1 MRTRALTLT
10 AASLVLGALS
20 AGAGAATADDGDGA
34 PRLPHSAHGQQA
46 IELLG
51 DRLDEAA
58 ALSDWTPAQLREVLA
73 TDPTAWVDRD
83 GRVFY
88 KEVTALGDAPDTS
101 DSAEAPPFPL
111 DQTFLLHSNPAST
124 KKLFIDFDG
133 TTVSGTQWNTL
144 EGVPDGVYPAW
155 DPDGNDA
162 AFTDGEKEG
171 IQTIWQRVSED
182 YAPFDVDVTTEDPGE
197 AGLLR
202 TNAGDQAYGTRALV
216 TPSTVAEGAICGNPV
231 PSCGGVAYVNV
242 FGQTEPAGSSHQP
255 AWVFPQSLGQ
265 NPKNIAEA
273 VAHEVGHNFSL
284 QHDGVTTA
292 SAQSVLPKCATVTG
306 YYCGHAQWAP
316 IMGVG
321 YYKPVVQWS
330 KGEYASANNT
340 SQDDVSLIAGK
351 APYRADENDGTIAG
365 AGVVLPTA
373 APARITTRT
382 DTDTY
387 LLGTCSG
394 PVTVTATPWPL
405 SPNLDIKLDLL
416 TAGGAVQTSADP
428 AATMVD
434 TETASALDAAISTS
448 VPTGVYYA
456 RVDGVGIGTGATGYT
471 DYASIGSYTL
481 AATGCAIL
489 PPPPPASAPGAPA
502 VIKVAKGKKGGKKT
516 ASVAWAAPASTG
528 GTPITGYRVT
538 VLKAK
543 NGKVV
548 RTANVAAGVTSYV
561 AKKLKSGKYRFAVVA
576 LNAVGASPQALSK
589 AVRAR

>member
-10 AASLVLGALS
+10 VLVLGALC
-20 AGAGAATADDGDGA
+20 AGAASATADDDGGGA
-34 PRLPHSAHGQQA
+34 PSLPHSAHGQQA

-58 ALSDWTPAQLREVLA
+58 ALSDWTPPQLREVLA

-88 KEVTALGDAPDTS
+88 KEVTALGDEPDAY
-101 DSAEAPPFPL
+101 DSADAPPFPL

-133 TTVSGTQWNTL
+133 TTVSGTRWNTNYAL
-144 EGVPDGVYPAW
+144 PNGSYPAW
-155 DPDGNDA
+155 DPDGNGE
-162 AFTDGEKEG
+162 AFTDGEKES

-182 YAPFDVDVTTEDPGE
+182 YAPFGVDVTTEDPGE

-202 TNAGDQAYGTRALV
+202 TNASDQAYGTRALV
-216 TPSTVAEGAICGNPV
+216 TPSTVAEGAICGTPV
-231 PSCGGVAYVNV
+231 PSCGGVAYINV
-242 FGQTEPAGSSHQP
+242 FGQTEPDGSSHQP
-255 AWVFPQSLGQ
+255 AWVFPQSLSQ

-351 APYRADENDGTIAG
+351 APYRADENDGTIPG

-434 TETASALDAAISTS
+434 TETASGLDAAISTS

-489 PPPPPASAPGAPA
+489 PPPPPVSAPGAPA